1 MAHFPTRKYSEGN
14 GVTVKRK
21 EQVHKDGPVLIEE
34 NVHSSILHLE
44 TAPGYEDRKTIG
56 QTDKSTNRP
65 LNE

>member
-1 MAHFPTRKYSEGN
+1 MEKI
-14 GVTVKRK
+14 KK
-21 EQVHKDGPVLIEE
+21 VLIEE